1 MTSRPRGEEATVP
14 ETEPPA
20 IAAIAAIAATPAT
33 PAIPTLPANLPAN
46 LAPTPT
52 TPDTTATATATAT
65 AINQTVDAV
74 VAKHVK
80 NIYLTCNGNARQ
92 AAQILGIG
100 RSTLYRMLN
109 TRLGVTKQQVP
120 ARHSEPQPLKT
131 KPIQQ

>member
-52 TPDTTATATATAT
+52 TPDTTATATAT